1 MLRVCRL
8 FALRK
13 QPFKFQVAMF
23 RDVVLCWG
31 VAGIALGGE
40 SLAARLEGLHV
51 LEALGELLL
60 LIPPLRGRFI
70 LMSMVGEKRLRVSS
84 VKTRP
89 NIVNQ

>member
-1 MLRVCRL
+1 
-8 FALRK
+8 
-13 QPFKFQVAMF
+13 MF

-31 VAGIALGGE
+31 VAGVALGVK
-40 SLAARLEGLHV
+40 SLAARLSNEGLHV
-51 LEALGELLL
+51 LEALGESLL

-89 NIVNQ
+89 NIVIQ